1 MSYLRRYKR
10 LIFSRQGAG
19 VAYALVLFGVLL
31 AISFSSFSYPP
42 ISDDWEKFHFFH
54 HMDERP
60 GPVKW
65 LHILNHDPNERMRYQ
80 PLSRI
85 FYYVFHVAF
94 GSHFMFFQIFNF
106 LFYLFCVIILY
117 RFSLYFFRDRFMN
130 AAFVGLF
137 AFLFTHFDIVLW
149 SSHIYIIAGFTMLL
163 LGFIHYMKFLKT
175 GGKARLPCVIVLF
188 LAGILCYEPFFLWP
202 AGIIILSCIKE
213 LRGISREKII
223 KANAVVLLIIF
234 SAYFLFYL
242 FVRSLGTYEN
252 PAYEIGDFLKL
263 GSVIPTGF
271 LVLFNT
277 IYNNIAVNII
287 PFLAFPLNVKE
298 NIYMAGPVINYID
311 RMNEEVIFMGGAT
324 AGLLLVFFFVV
335 FFFVCLYR
343 KKGFE
348 ELKIIGFFLFLMLS
362 QVWVIFFCRMI
373 GGGLVYNLTEF
384 RYQYIPNAFVILIV
398 LVVFSRLLRP
408 SRKARN
414 ILYIALSL
422 LFILNVYCIRRVVNI
437 YDFHF
442 AKLQKMLTG
451 IKTGIKTGEINNL
464 DKLYIDK
471 ELPDYLPHL
480 CWNIY
485 MGEQFIPEGNY
496 QWMFSRKEVEYF
508 AESPENASWIINKKT
523 FDVVENSPENRS
535 IKGEKIVEIRDR
547 WYLGLNKSQEY
558 VHVGDFYID
567 EKRYKDAEEMFKK
580 AIELNPRSRA
590 AYSGL
595 GLLYNSLK
603 RHRESEGALMKAAEM
618 KIRDPRVY
626 DVLGGYY
633 LEQERYKDAEEMFKK
648 AIYLDP
654 DHRDAHIGLKACY
667 EN

>member
-1 MSYLRRYKR
+1 
-10 LIFSRQGAG
+10 
-19 VAYALVLFGVLL
+19 
-31 AISFSSFSYPP
+31 
-42 ISDDWEKFHFFH
+42 
-54 HMDERP
+54 
-60 GPVKW
+60 
-65 LHILNHDPNERMRYQ
+65 
-80 PLSRI
+80 
-85 FYYVFHVAF
+85 
-94 GSHFMFFQIFNF
+94 
-106 LFYLFCVIILY
+106 
-117 RFSLYFFRDRFMN
+117 
-130 AAFVGLF
+130 
-137 AFLFTHFDIVLW
+137 
-149 SSHIYIIAGFTMLL
+149 MLL

-547 WYLGLNKSQEY
+547 WHMGLNKSQEY
-558 VHVGDFYID
+558 VHLGDRYTRT
-567 EKRYKDAEEMFKK
+567 KRYREAEGMLKK
-580 AIELNPRSRA
+580 AIELNPRSHV
-590 AYSGL
+590 AYSSL
-595 GLLYNSLK
+595 GHFYNSLK
-603 RHRESEGALMKAAEM
+603 RYREAEDTFREGLELNPGSYVPYSDLGHFYNYFERYKEAEEIFKKAIEVGA
-618 KIRDPRVY
+618 RDASIY
-626 DVLGGYY
+626 DGLGAYY
-633 LEQERYKDAEEMFKK
+633 LEQERYEEAEEMFKK
-648 AIYLDP
+648 ALELDP
-654 DHRDAHIGLKACY
+654 DHRDANIGLKTCY
-667 EN
+667 KKRREPLVTDEEDI